1 MNLDILPILVG
12 PTGVNLSNS
21 SLISN
26 RHLPL
31 STNLEYQKAQ
41 SFLDILVQLRFA
53 PLYIHKLQLRLSI
66 DKQYYKELAQNEGR
80 INRAK
85 THEEIIGR
93 RHVTYTFSPNGTVEI
108 AVKST
113 DTPFKLESGEDES
126 AIFSFLGQ
134 AAIPCKRHKRAFSSC
149 SNRMGSKSI

>member
-93 RHVTYTFSPNGTVEI
+93 RKEALFALIQQMVQSHS
-108 AVKST
+108 
-113 DTPFKLESGEDES
+113 
-126 AIFSFLGQ
+126 Q
-134 AAIPCKRHKRAFSSC
+134 
-149 SNRMGSKSI
+149 